1 MARAESGLPEQISE
15 KIIQLILD
23 EHLEQGDRL
32 PKETVLVERLG
43 AGRSTVREAMKLLQS
58 RNIVR
63 IKQGSGTYVAS
74 NPGVADDPLGFTFI
88 DDKQRLARDL
98 LEVRFMIEPQMA
110 RMAAEHA
117 TNDQVVCIKELCDES
132 ERLAEAGEDYSAAA
146 DTAFHNAIAESSG
159 NLVVPRLMGV
169 LKASVPLFIDVTGK
183 KLVEETIRTH
193 RGVADAI
200 AARNP
205 TAAHDAMY
213 LHLVY
218 NRNMIAEGTQEQSE

>member
-32 PKETVLVERLG
+32 PKEAVLVERLG

-88 DDKQRLARDL
+88 DDKQRLGARPTRGALYD
-98 LEVRFMIEPQMA
+98 R
-110 RMAAEHA
+110 
-117 TNDQVVCIKELCDES
+117 
-132 ERLAEAGEDYSAAA
+132 AA
-146 DTAFHNAIAESSG
+146 DG
-159 NLVVPRLMGV
+159 
-169 LKASVPLFIDVTGK
+169 
-183 KLVEETIRTH
+183 TH
-193 RGVADAI
+193 GGR
-200 AARNP
+200 ARNQRP
-205 TAAHDAMY
+205 G
-213 LHLVY
+213 HLY
-218 NRNMIAEGTQEQSE
+218 QRALR

>member
-1 MARAESGLPEQISE
+1 MARADSGLPEQIAD

-32 PKETVLVERLG
+32 PKEAVLVERLG

-110 RMAAEHA
+110 SMAQSTQLTTRSSVSKSSA
-117 TNDQVVCIKELCDES
+117 TNP
-132 ERLAEAGEDYSAAA
+132 SAWPRPVRITPPPTPRSTMPLPRAPE
-146 DTAFHNAIAESSG
+146 TSSF
-159 NLVVPRLMGV
+159 P
-169 LKASVPLFIDVTGK
+169 A
-183 KLVEETIRTH
+183 
-193 RGVADAI
+193 
-200 AARNP
+200 
-205 TAAHDAMY
+205 
-213 LHLVY
+213 
-218 NRNMIAEGTQEQSE
+218 

>member
-1 MARAESGLPEQISE
+1 MARADSGLPEQISE

-32 PKETVLVERLG
+32 PKEAVLVERLG

-88 DDKQRLARDL
+88 DDKRRLARDL

-110 RMAAEHA
+110 SMAEH
-117 TNDQVVCIKELCDES
+117 
-132 ERLAEAGEDYSAAA
+132 LAARDEDYSAA
-146 DTAFHNAIAESSG
+146 DTAFHIAIAESCG

-169 LKASVPLFIDVTGK
+169 LKAPVPLFIDVTGK

-218 NRNMIAEGTQEQSE
+218 NRNMIAEGAQEQSK

>member
-1 MARAESGLPEQISE
+1 MARADSGLPEQISE

-32 PKETVLVERLG
+32 PKEAVLVERLG

-88 DDKQRLARDL
+88 GDKQRLARDL

-110 RMAAEHA
+110 SMAAEHA
-117 TNDQVVCIKELCDES
+117 TEDQIMCIRELCDES
-132 ERLAEAGEDYSAAA
+132 QAGEDYSAA
-146 DTAFHNAIAESSG
+146 DTAFHNAIAESCG

-200 AARNP
+200 EARNP

-218 NRNMIAEGTQEQSE
+218 NRNMIAEGAVAQ

>member
-1 MARAESGLPEQISE
+1 MWHQTPALPTI
-15 KIIQLILD
+15 
-23 EHLEQGDRL
+23 RW
-32 PKETVLVERLG
+32 
-43 AGRSTVREAMKLLQS
+43 
-58 RNIVR
+58 
-63 IKQGSGTYVAS
+63 
-74 NPGVADDPLGFTFI
+74 GFTFI
-88 DDKQRLARDL
+88 DDKRRLARDL

-110 RMAAEHA
+110 SMAAEHA
-117 TNDQVVCIKELCDES
+117 TDDQIICIKELCDES
-132 ERLAEAGEDYSAAA
+132 EHLAARDEDYSAA
-146 DTAFHNAIAESSG
+146 DTAFHIAIAESCG

-169 LKASVPLFIDVTGK
+169 LKAPVPLFIDVTGK

-218 NRNMIAEGTQEQSE
+218 NRNMIAEGAQEQSK